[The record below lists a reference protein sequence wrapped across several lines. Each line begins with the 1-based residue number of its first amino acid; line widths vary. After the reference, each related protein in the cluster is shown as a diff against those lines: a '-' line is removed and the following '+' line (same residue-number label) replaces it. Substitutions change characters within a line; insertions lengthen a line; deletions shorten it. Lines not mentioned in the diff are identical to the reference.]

1 MQTHR
6 HDVLSGSVEENA
18 VDGRQVTQ
26 SLSQEA
32 RLPVES
38 RRNGLPPDEWSRAL
52 SSIEDVDNVVSVVPV
67 DDVKERGIV
76 NSGAIF
82 SDRFRSCDS
91 VGGSQQTLSTCSGE
105 RKNS

>member
-6 HDVLSGSVEENA
+6 HDILSRSVEENA
-18 VDGRQVTQ
+18 VDGRQMTQ

-32 RLPVES
+32 RLPVECC
-38 RRNGLPPDEWSRAL
+38 RNGLPPDEWSRTL
-52 SSIEDVDNVVSVVPV
+52 SSIEDVDNVVSVVPI

-76 NSGAIF
+76 DSGAIF
-82 SDRFRSCDS
+82 SYGFRSRDS
-91 VGGSQQTLSTCSGE
+91 FGGSQQTLSTCSGE